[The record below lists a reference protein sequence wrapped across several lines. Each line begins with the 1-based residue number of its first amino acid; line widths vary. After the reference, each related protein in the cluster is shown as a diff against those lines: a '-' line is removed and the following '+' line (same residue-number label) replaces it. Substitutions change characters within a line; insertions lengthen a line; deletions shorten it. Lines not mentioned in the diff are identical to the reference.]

1 MNELTIDLDK
11 LEDVNIAQYS
21 YMKMVYYKRGGD
33 VYKTSGIREEDIQD
47 LIVKEYI
54 DQSLNITSKYINT
67 FENKDLK
74 EQFNPGKD
82 LETFVE
88 KYRSIFPT
96 GSNAAGYPYKGDKQG
111 CIKKMRSFK
120 RKHPEYT
127 EDLIIRVT
135 KEYVNSQFFKGYT
148 YMQTAAY
155 LIEKD
160 GSSNLAGLCEAA
172 LNMTRRPNIRNSSF
186 EEDL

>member
-11 LEDVNIAQYS
+11 LDDVNVAQYS
-21 YMKMVYYKRGGD
+21 YMKMIYYKRGGD
-33 VYKTSGIREEDIQD
+33 VSKTSGISEEDIKD

-54 DQSLNITSKYINT
+54 DQSLNITLKYVNK
-67 FENKDLK
+67 FENRELR

-82 LETFVE
+82 LEAFVE

-120 RKHPEYT
+120 RKHPEYS
-127 EDLIIRVT
+127 EDLIIKVT
-135 KEYVNSQFFKGYT
+135 KDYVNSQFFKGYT

-160 GSSNLAGLCEAA
+160 GNSNLAALCEAA
-172 LNMTRRPNIRNSSF
+172 LNMTKRSNRNSSF